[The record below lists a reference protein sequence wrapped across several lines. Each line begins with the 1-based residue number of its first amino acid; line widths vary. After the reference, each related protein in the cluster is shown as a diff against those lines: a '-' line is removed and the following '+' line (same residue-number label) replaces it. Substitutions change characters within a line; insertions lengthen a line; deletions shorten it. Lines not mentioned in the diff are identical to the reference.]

1 MLNVKKSLL
10 TLAAAVLLSASAFA
24 DTGNVLSDGN
34 LDAMPASSGWDLS
47 GGYRWNNSQFL
58 VSDPS
63 DYYVALRAVGGFD
76 SYMTQTFAT
85 VAGTLYTVAFDY
97 ISTKGGTQ
105 FGLLN
110 GTANSNSWIDYEV
123 LGKSAGLTNWDKA
136 TYTFTALSDQ
146 TTIGFVAASASTR
159 LYLNNISVAAAV
171 PEPASMALFMAGLG
185 ALALVARRRRLK
197 G

>member
-10 TLAAAVLLSASAFA
+10 TLAAAVFLSASAFA

-34 LDAMPASSGWDLS
+34 LDSMPTSSGWDLS

-85 VAGTLYTVAFDY
+85 VAGTLYTVAFDN

-123 LGKSAGLTNWDKA
+123 LGKSGGLTNWDKA

-146 TTIGFVAASASTR
+146 TTIGFVAASAGTR